1 LPLSTQTCTF
11 GITPTAFKKARK
23 SFAAKVT
30 RMSRKQA
37 VKKAIHYDTWEVLVG
52 SPEKGEQPE

>member
-1 LPLSTQTCTF
+1 
-11 GITPTAFKKARK
+11 
-23 SFAAKVT
+23 
-30 RMSRKQA
+30 MSRKQA